1 MQIPIWKKKLQ
12 ISTQRKTGD
21 FPSQVSCLCVV
32 IHFYTSFY
40 LCCRYSSCHKI
51 FLMQLSASVSSLPLK
66 QMVRK
71 PHKLRFFNSSY
82 CFKFAVFWSL
92 VTKMSQSKR
101 LAVWIR
107 YEIGIGVKAFFLTS
121 KLLVTIHIT
130 SISKTTACSTS
141 FT

>member
-1 MQIPIWKKKLQ
+1 MRSPHRFVNAQI
-12 ISTQRKTGD
+12 KTGD
-21 FPSQVSCLCVV
+21 FPFQVSCLYVTV
-32 IHFYTSFY
+32 HFYTSFY

-51 FLMQLSASVSSLPLK
+51 FRIQLSASVSSLPLK

-71 PHKLRFFNSSY
+71 PYKLRFFNSSY
-82 CFKFAVFWSL
+82 CFKFAVFLSL

-107 YEIGIGVKAFFLTS
+107 YEIGMGFRAFFLTS

-130 SISKTTACSTS
+130 SISENYSMFHS
-141 FT
+141 LY